1 MDDNPLFY
9 RELRGKGAL
18 RFVGVSVARRCVL
31 STGGAVHGRRGE

>member
-18 RFVGVSVARRCVL
+18 RFVGVSVR
-31 STGGAVHGRRGE
+31 GGARAVRGRRGE